1 MVSCPVA
8 PAVPGPPYAAE
19 VIRFRRKV
27 AARNSL
33 NPMGGRV

>member
-1 MVSCPVA
+1 MVSRPVA
-8 PAVPGPPYAAE
+8 RLFPGSPYAAE

-27 AARNSL
+27 EARNSL